1 MKLLLA
7 MLAAGLFGAAP
18 LMAQSARETKS
29 GKIVV
34 LDEECPECGEA
45 DEADLEKALEEALK
59 DKDLPQEIK
68 DALRKMLDKQR
79 KGTEDKSDKAEGD
92 VDETT
97 VETLPDGTKVVRR
110 IVRKTAKGESTEKSS
125 ETPKAEGNKKLDDD
139 LKKLREEMK
148 KLQEEIDRMIE
159 EELAGEDGDATET
172 IEKVL
177 PDGTRVKIVKSVSR
191 KTSGEAPKA
200 PKNEDK
206 PNKQ

>member
-7 MLAAGLFGAAP
+7 MLAAGLIGAAP
-18 LMAQSARETKS
+18 LTAQSAGEPKT
-29 GKIVV
+29 GKIVM
-34 LDEECPECGEA
+34 LDEDSVEA

-59 DKDLPQEIK
+59 DKDLPQEFK
-68 DALRKMLDKQR
+68 DALRKMLGKTR
-79 KGTEDKSDKAEGD
+79 KAAEEGKDAKDQGD

-97 VETLPDGTKVVRR
+97 EETLPDGTKVVRR
-110 IVRKTAKGESTEKSS
+110 IVRKTSKSESTNKST
-125 ETPKAEGNKKLDDD
+125 ETPRADGDKKLDDE
-139 LKKLREEMK
+139 LKKLREELK
-148 KLQEEIDRMIE
+148 KLQEEIDQLIE
-159 EELAGEDGDATET
+159 KELAGGDGDATET

-200 PKNEDK
+200 PKNEEM